1 MDARQCPELHK
12 EIVKQEAFEKIIKA
26 KAVERAKFEDLHK
39 DPKVAKKGV
48 DDRFYN
54 NLEAFALNKL
64 SYYMCFKC

>member
-12 EIVKQEAFEKIIKA
+12 EIVKQEAFEKVIKT

-39 DPKVAKKGV
+39 DPRLAKKG
-48 DDRFYN
+48 DRFHN
-54 NLEAFALNKL
+54 NLEAFALQKL